1 MKTKKKNEIID
12 EVAKVSMQL
21 HEAEDPERKLCTENG
36 KVFAHQ
42 MQTSTSEN
50 RSEQT
55 DLSQDFESAKEKP
68 KKPSKWLARC
78 KRWFSTYPII
88 VMILVCSLYSFS
100 GTNAKIAESTPLKR
114 YSDADTE
121 IITQLTTDQLTSRLE
136 SHGLEYIS
144 DFYEGCELS
153 RNHEYAKDGKEYAVD
168 FKFKPQNVSYVFS
181 IVIVFNMDFNYKKS
195 DKYLTDSAKYEQTEF
210 YEKYEKKISNRRNTE
225 TYLYIKTKNLK
236 FFINFIDNKKTNSNI
251 YNTIC
256 DTIICNIK
264 WYLI

>member
-1 MKTKKKNEIID
+1 MKTEKKDEIIT

-144 DFYEGCELS
+144 DFYEGCNMNYS
-153 RNHEYAKDGKEYAVD
+153 RSHFDKGVDYAFD
-168 FKFKPQNVSYVFS
+168 FKYYSTKGYLVAITLVLNPE
-181 IVIVFNMDFNYKKS
+181 FNYNREY
-195 DKYLTDSAKYEQTEF
+195 DYTIEPAKYEQTET
-210 YEKYEKKISNRRNTE
+210 YEKYERKISGRRNKE
-225 TYLYIKTKNLK
+225 TFLYIKTAKIK
-236 FFINFIDNKKTNSNI
+236 YYINFIDNKKTNSKI
-251 YNTIC
+251 YETIS
-256 DTIICNIK
+256 DIIICNIK
-264 WYLI
+264 

>member
-1 MKTKKKNEIID
+1 MKTEKKDEIIT

-36 KVFAHQ
+36 KAFAHQ

-55 DLSQDFESAKEKP
+55 DLSQDFESAREKP

-153 RNHEYAKDGKEYAVD
+153 KNHEYSKDGKEYAVD
-168 FKFKPQNVSYVFS
+168 FKFRSKGGGYLLEV
-181 IVIVFNMDFNYKKS
+181 VIVFNQEFEFAKAENYIVAP
-195 DKYLTDSAKYEQTEF
+195 AKYEQTES
-210 YEKYEKKISNRRNTE
+210 YEKYEKIISNRRNSE
-225 TYLYIKTKNLK
+225 TYLYINTPKLK
-236 FFINFIDNKKTNSNI
+236 YYVDFLDQKKTNKKA
-251 YNTIC
+251 YELLR

-264 WYLI
+264 

>member
-1 MKTKKKNEIID
+1 MKTKKKDEIID

-78 KRWFSTYPII
+78 KRWFITYPVI

-144 DFYEGCELS
+144 DFYEGCNMNYS
-153 RNHEYAKDGKEYAVD
+153 RSHFDNGIDYAMD
-168 FKFKPQNVSYVFS
+168 FKFYSTKGYSV
-181 IVIVFNMDFNYKKS
+181 VIKLIFDSEYEIDNI
-195 DKYLTDSAKYEQTEF
+195 DKYASPTAKHEITNKYER
-210 YEKYEKKISNRRNTE
+210 YEKRMAVRRSNETFLYFNTPKIR
-225 TYLYIKTKNLK
+225 Y
-236 FFINFIDNKKTNSNI
+236 FINFTDNKKTNTKI
-251 YNTIC
+251 YDTIN

-264 WYLI
+264 

>member
-1 MKTKKKNEIID
+1 MKTKKGDEIID

-21 HEAEDPERKLCTENG
+21 HEVETCGNTHQNENG
-36 KVFAHQ
+36 EASAQ
-42 MQTSTSEN
+42 QTQTPISEN

-153 RNHEYAKDGKEYAVD
+153 RNHEYSKDGKEYAVD
-168 FKFKPQNVSYVFS
+168 FKFKPQKANYIFS
-181 IVIVFNMDFNYKKS
+181 IVVVFNTDFIFRDTN
-195 DKYLTDSAKYEQTEF
+195 KYTKFPAGYEKHENYEQ
-210 YEKYEKKISNRRNTE
+210 YEKKVTSRRNME
-225 TYLYIKTKNLK
+225 TTLFIKTKSLK
-236 FFINFIDNKKTNSNI
+236 YYIDFVDYTKK
-251 YNTIC
+251 NTKKYKTIH

-264 WYLI
+264 

>member
-1 MKTKKKNEIID
+1 MKTKKGDEIID

-21 HEAEDPERKLCTENG
+21 HGVETCGNTHKNENG
-36 KVFAHQ
+36 EASAQ
-42 MQTSTSEN
+42 QTQTPISKN

-55 DLSQDFESAKEKP
+55 GLSQDFESEKP
-68 KKPSKWLARC
+68 KKQSKWLARC

-100 GTNAKIAESTPLKR
+100 GTNAKIVESTPLKR

-144 DFYEGCELS
+144 DFYEGCNMNYS
-153 RNHEYAKDGKEYAVD
+153 RSHFDKGVDYAVD
-168 FKFKPQNVSYVFS
+168 FKYYSTKGYLVAITLVLNPE
-181 IVIVFNMDFNYKKS
+181 FNYKKS

-210 YEKYEKKISNRRNTE
+210 YEKYEKKITNRRNTE

-251 YNTIC
+251 YNTLC

-264 WYLI
+264 